1 MRQMAGEALVRRM
14 RGRLAGLCLAS
25 ACAVGIGSAA
35 IEAAAQPAPPADAA
49 LRIAVAVP
57 ITGPLAAYGAIVE
70 EGARRGVQAIA
81 EAGGPPIDLVV
92 LDDAGDPARART
104 LASRMAGE
112 GIVAVIGHLTAQ
124 ATLEAAA
131 VLARDGI
138 LVVNPGSTEPRLTD
152 EPTWN
157 VLRLAG
163 RDARQGEVAARYLLA
178 RGQDLRVAVVHD
190 KSAFGKGV
198 ADAMR
203 RVLDEGGAGDVFYEG
218 LDPGEPGYRGL
229 AARIAAAAPTHVYF
243 GGLAPEAA
251 ILLRDLRDAGSEAVL
266 VGSDGLAAPAF
277 AQLDPALAAGTLM
290 TASRDTAGIPAA
302 TALAE
307 RLVTEARL
315 AGTPVHPAVV
325 PMLGAEGVVET
336 LHPMALSAH
345 AAVEAI
351 AAAALEAGLDGR
363 AIAARLRADPVE
375 TALGP
380 LMFDPVGEVILP
392 IFVVHEWLPGPDGG
406 LDYLGRA
413 AP

>member
-1 MRQMAGEALVRRM
+1 MRRM
-14 RGRLAGLCLAS
+14 RGRLSGSCFAFAF
-25 ACAVGIGSAA
+25 AAGIGGAWMP
-35 IEAAAQPAPPADAA
+35 AAAQPAQPVDAA

-57 ITGPLAAYGAIVE
+57 MTGPLAAYGAIVE

-104 LASRMAGE
+104 LAGRMAGE

-157 VLRLAG
+157 ILRLAG

-406 LDYLGRA
+406 LDYLGHA

>member
-1 MRQMAGEALVRRM
+1 MRRM
-14 RGRLAGLCLAS
+14 RGRFAGLGLAL
-25 ACAVGIGSAA
+25 ACAAAMGSAA
-35 IEAAAQPAPPADAA
+35 MEAAAQPAPPVESV
-49 LRIAVAVP
+49 LRIAVAAP
-57 ITGPLAAYGAIVE
+57 MTGPLAAFGAIME

-104 LASRMAGE
+104 LAGRMAGE
-112 GIVAVIGHLTAQ
+112 GIVALIGHLTAQ
-124 ATLEAAA
+124 ATIEAAA

-138 LVVNPGSTEPRLTD
+138 LVVNPASTEPRLTD

-157 VLRLAG
+157 ILRLAG

-203 RVLDEGGAGDVFYEG
+203 RALDEGGAGDVFYEG

-251 ILLRDLRDAGSEAVL
+251 ILLRDLRDAGSDAVL

-307 RLVTEARL
+307 RLVAQAR
-315 AGTPVHPAVV
+315 AQGTPVHPAVV
-325 PMLGAEGVVET
+325 PMLGADGIVET
-336 LHPMALSAH
+336 LHPIALAAH

-351 AAAALEAGLDGR
+351 AVAAFEVGADGR

-375 TALGP
+375 TVLGP
-380 LMFDPVGEVILP
+380 LMFDPAGEVILP

-406 LDYLGRA
+406 LDFFGRA